1 MGIILLITFFLWIGS
16 FVVIIDYGTHTDE
29 YGNDHTHPLLIF
41 TWIFT
46 SLSFVI
52 IYLLT
57 IGAL

>member
-1 MGIILLITFFLWIGS
+1 MGIIIFVAFLLWLGS
-16 FVVIIDYGTHTDE
+16 FAIIIDYGTHTDE

-46 SLSFVI
+46 SLSFVV

>member
-1 MGIILLITFFLWIGS
+1 MGIIILVAFFLWIGS
-16 FVVIIDYGTHTDE
+16 FAVIIDYGTHTDE
-29 YGNDHTHPLLIF
+29 YGNDHTHPLLIL

-46 SLSFVI
+46 SVSFVV